1 MAVRQAGLNLVQYI
15 AIRGDLIDKWPLGA
29 IIAQACH
36 ASSAVLHMSRDDT
49 NTQQYLGDLDNMHK
63 VVLRV
68 RRLFPETIRI
78 VSIFLCIPFRSILR
92 VN

>member
-1 MAVRQAGLNLVQYI
+1 MQYI

-36 ASSAVLHMSRDDT
+36 ASSAVLHTYREDVS
-49 NTQQYLGDLDNMHK
+49 TQQYLEDLDNMHK

-68 RRLFPETIRI
+68 RKVLI
-78 VSIFLCIPFRSILR
+78 SSS
-92 VN
+92 